1 MEELIVIG
9 VVGLVVS
16 TYQLVQ
22 RAAKHGIVGSYSL
35 SPETRRK
42 AQAAYKVAVRLVS
55 VFWFVGFGMAVNA
68 LFFTPFRQSPNI
80 WASMYTIML
89 IVALV
94 VTLAGGLRSLAWGSK
109 EIQQLSATDKADP
122 H

>member
-9 VVGLVVS
+9 VVVS
-16 TYQLVQ
+16 VAFTYQLVQ
-22 RAAKHGIVGSYSL
+22 SAAKRGVVGSYSL

-42 AQAAYKVAVRLVS
+42 AQAAYKIAVRLVS

-68 LFFTPFRQSPNI
+68 LFFTPFRGGPSI

-94 VTLAGGLRSLAWGSK
+94 VTLAGSLRSLVWGSK
-109 EIQQLSATDKADP
+109 EIQQMSAVDKTEGY
-122 H
+122 